1 VVATRKLIVP
11 ALVGVAL
18 LIALAGWAVAR
29 GVPGHGT
36 PTASRAAAAPA
47 ALLTAEQVYQRYG
60 QGVVEVIGASAA
72 GAGGTGGTRAIDNGT
87 GARGLGFAVSRAL
100 ILTSA
105 RLVDH
110 RGSIDKTATVI
121 FRAGG
126 AQTRRVVGAI
136 VCVDATLD
144 LAVIRVDPARATGL
158 VALPMGDSSALRAGQ
173 SLTALGDPL
182 AASPTLAGF
191 TVSAP
196 RRALRATSGAAL
208 QAVVLAGGTLAGG
221 QSGAPLFDASGRV
234 LAVVDVVGPEAGEP
248 GSVGSAVPIN
258 DAAHVIADSLAN

>member
-1 VVATRKLIVP
+1 MVATRKLIVP
-11 ALVGVAL
+11 ALVGAAL

-29 GVPGHGT
+29 GVSGHRGT
-36 PTASRAAAAPA
+36 PTASRVAAAPA

-72 GAGGTGGTRAIDNGT
+72 GAGGTRAIDNGN

-105 RLVDH
+105 RLVDRH
-110 RGSIDKTATVI
+110 GSIDKTATVI

-158 VALPMGDSSALRAGQ
+158 VVLPMGDSSALRAGQ

-196 RRALRATSGAAL
+196 RRALRATSGATM
-208 QAVVLAGGTLAGG
+208 QAVVLAGDPLAGS

-234 LAVVDVVGPEAGEP
+234 LAVVDVVGPAAGGP